1 MFVRTILLKFKKE
14 FAIMNQV
21 SHQNATARA
30 ERDFFK
36 LINNSNF
43 CDEGRNN
50 ADNRFFFQTIYD
62 EIEELSY
69 AKK

>member
-1 MFVRTILLKFKKE
+1 MHYTFEQSKFKKE
-14 FAIMNQV
+14 FAIMIQV
-21 SHQNATARA
+21 SHQNAAA
-30 ERDFFK
+30 GVERDFFK

-50 ADNRFFFQTIYD
+50 ADNRFFQTIYD
-62 EIEELSY
+62 EIEESSC